1 MSLSTVLGPRFTDVP
16 LCQPGFVPGR
26 WFSILGRWW
35 CGIPAQEIHV
45 RVHHRGNS
53 VTMSTEFS
61 TMILRRYSLYVHRI
75 YALGERGCLH

>member
-16 LCQPGFVPGR
+16 LSTRICAREVVPYWG
-26 WFSILGRWW
+26 SG
-35 CGIPAQEIHV
+35 GAAEEVHV
-45 RVHHRGNS
+45 RVRHRGNI

-61 TMILRRYSLYVHRI
+61 TIILRRYSLYVHRI